1 MMQIIKNLVEL
12 EINRHILPRRMDR
25 NNEENGYIL
34 KIVTHLKLGCNKFL
48 ILYSKEKSN
57 DKRIGYI

>member
-1 MMQIIKNLVEL
+1 MMQIIKICEL

-34 KIVTHLKLGCNKFL
+34 KTDAFKVRCNKF
-48 ILYSKEKSN
+48 
-57 DKRIGYI
+57 